1 MVDGIFISKVRY
13 GLQLLGRV
21 RVAKEDPEC
30 GDLKAIQLV
39 LNKLLRLL
47 NGTKVKDLVSTKSM
61 LDKFGILSINQLNA
75 QVKLLEIW
83 KALNLEDYPLQIKQ
97 QSAPLTGMT
106 TRADLKGKAIEIGR
120 SNLTKSTSVSDSI
133 RVWNLAPDSVT
144 GAKSVSIAKKAI
156 KDYVKNLPI

>member
-1 MVDGIFISKVRY
+1 MI
-13 GLQLLGRV
+13 
-21 RVAKEDPEC
+21 
-30 GDLKAIQLV
+30 

-47 NGTKVKDLVSTKSM
+47 NGSKVKDLVSTKSM

-83 KALNLEDYPLQIKQ
+83 KALNLEDYPLQIKL
-97 QSAPLTGMT
+97 QSAPPTGMT
-106 TRADLKGKAIEIGR
+106 TRADSKGKAIEIGR
-120 SNLTKSTSVSDSI
+120 SNLSRNSSVSDSI

-144 GAKSVSIAKKAI
+144 GAKSVFIAKRAI